1 MKQSQRLLLT
11 WLIED
16 TRLFEL
22 IEEYLGAEDFTEDIY
37 QKTAQILFEQY
48 HRDGKVNPAQIMNH
62 FPDEEEHRKVAELF
76 HTKIRELTTRE
87 EQEKALNETVRR
99 VKQNSLDEMAR
110 RLEPTDIAGL
120 QKLMEDKR
128 ALQDAKGLHISII

>member
-1 MKQSQRLLLT
+1 MRMSYSRS
-11 WLIED
+11 
-16 TRLFEL
+16 
-22 IEEYLGAEDFTEDIY
+22 
-37 QKTAQILFEQY
+37 
-48 HRDGKVNPAQIMNH
+48 MNH
-62 FPDEEEHRKVAELF
+62 FSDEEEHRKVAELF